1 MDLNHSVKVLIAEK
15 NIIVCNFY
23 LFFRLILNKGRYLTK
38 RNLFEE
44 YKMEDFKKMKIS
56 EEKETDGIGSME
68 KMASLPINQGMSS
81 PQSLGYE
88 GGRGKQLADLF
99 GGGGLD
105 KRNEKASIE
114 MTCSKE
120 SKVDVG
126 HNGMSQDISKK
137 NYKKEIGK
145 LWKRVTNLEE
155 QLNAMQNNNEKVER
169 CYDSYNS
176 KAISRSQ
183 MATWIIE
190 AIKQGNRDFGVSK
203 SYLKKYLSEVNG
215 MPNNAYYIRKL
226 NTVLTLGID
235 EKRLMFDKVHSLYKL
250 V

>member
-1 MDLNHSVKVLIAEK
+1 MSENTAQH
-15 NIIVCNFY
+15 N
-23 LFFRLILNKGRYLTK
+23 TK
-38 RNLFEE
+38 EHNRRQYSTME
-44 YKMEDFKKMKIS
+44 YTRTLYNTM
-56 EEKETDGIGSME
+56 GC
-68 KMASLPINQGMSS
+68 SS
-81 PQSLGYE
+81 
-88 GGRGKQLADLF
+88 
-99 GGGGLD
+99 
-105 KRNEKASIE
+105 
-114 MTCSKE
+114 T
-120 SKVDVG
+120 
-126 HNGMSQDISKK
+126 
-137 NYKKEIGK
+137 
-145 LWKRVTNLEE
+145 

-190 AIKQGNRDFGVSK
+190 AIKQGNRDLGVSK

-226 NTVLTLGID
+226 NTVLTMGID